1 MRGHVDAESL
11 ALYAEGLLSRRRA
24 ARVRA
29 HLPGCAECTRTAA
42 ALGEVTTRLSQVP
55 APPLPATVSARL
67 DAALSAESARR
78 AASPAPAPAS
88 PVPAG
93 SPEPRPPRRNPLWSP
108 VALRVLAAAGVTLV
122 VAGGIGYAVSQSGSS
137 SSPSGSS
144 AAPPV
149 TSHRH
154 SPARAVPFLS
164 PGQSVNQPG
173 ISGGSASTRYVQTGT
188 DFRPATLATQAKRV
202 MAVYGVSGMSGPDV
216 RQPAS
221 VSSSVKSCAARVAGQ
236 QHAALV
242 DLARYEQHP
251 AIVVVLASAAG
262 TPERVIVVTPSCSH
276 LDSATLTVATQPGA
290 G

>member
-11 ALYAEGLLSRRRA
+11 ALYAEGLLSRRRTV
-24 ARVRA
+24 RVRA
-29 HLPGCAECTRTAA
+29 HLTGCAECARTAA
-42 ALGEVTTRLSQVP
+42 ALSEVTTRLSRVP
-55 APPLPATVSARL
+55 APPLPAAVAARL

-78 AASPAPAPAS
+78 AASPAPVPAAAPAG
-88 PVPAG
+88 A
-93 SPEPRPPRRNPLWSP
+93 PEPRPPRRNPLWSP
-108 VALRVLAAAGVTLV
+108 VGLRVLAAAGVTLV

-137 SSPSGSS
+137 SSPAGSS
-144 AAPPV
+144 AAPPA
-149 TSHRH
+149 TSHRR
-154 SPARAVPFLS
+154 SPVHAAPNLS
-164 PGQSVNQPG
+164 PGGPGMQPG